1 MIPIENIRTILIGIC
16 FSLITVFFLK
26 EKQSKK
32 LNWSLFFSFIWILF
46 LLPIVNYFCVE
57 YNLWFFVEN
66 NSVIKIPYDILFLW
80 MFFWMLP
87 FYFFRGKHTIIISLF
102 LFWIDIITMPYL
114 EEIGILKLNKNW
126 LIGEVVLLLLVFI
139 PSYIWA
145 KFYFVKKFLSV
156 RALFQVVIMAAFLLI
171 VIPFSVKVYQ
181 TGTFQFQKFSSIYF
195 QIIFMI
201 AFPALVAILDLIEKG
216 KGTPFPY
223 DKTQNLVTSGVYA
236 YIKNPIQWSFTIL
249 FIPLAIYHESYLLLL
264 GSVISLAYT
273 IGVSNPQEYEDMKE
287 RFGVNWN
294 NYKKSVPSWYFQWN
308 PKQISLGT
316 IYFKKDCNQCEEI
329 KKWFENKKTI
339 NLKIDFSENY
349 KGEELLQVTY
359 KNHLGQE
366 YKSVKAIA
374 YALEHINLG
383 YASLGWFMKFPI
395 VSYIIQSIIDA
406 LGFSEEK
413 SSCKI
418 EHKKPEV

>member
-1 MIPIENIRTILIGIC
+1 
-16 FSLITVFFLK
+16 
-26 EKQSKK
+26 
-32 LNWSLFFSFIWILF
+32 
-46 LLPIVNYFCVE
+46 
-57 YNLWFFVEN
+57 
-66 NSVIKIPYDILFLW
+66 
-80 MFFWMLP
+80 
-87 FYFFRGKHTIIISLF
+87 
-102 LFWIDIITMPYL
+102 
-114 EEIGILKLNKNW
+114 
-126 LIGEVVLLLLVFI
+126 
-139 PSYIWA
+139 
-145 KFYFVKKFLSV
+145 
-156 RALFQVVIMAAFLLI
+156 
-171 VIPFSVKVYQ
+171 
-181 TGTFQFQKFSSIYF
+181 
-195 QIIFMI
+195 MI
-201 AFPALVAILDLIEKG
+201 AFPALVAVLDLIEKG

-273 IGVSNPQEYEDMKE
+273 IGVSNPQEYEDMKG
-287 RFGVNWN
+287 RFAINWN

-383 YASLGWFMKFPI
+383 YASLGWFMRFPI
-395 VSYIIQSIIDA
+395 ISYIIQSIIDA

-418 EHKKPEV
+418 EHKKPKV